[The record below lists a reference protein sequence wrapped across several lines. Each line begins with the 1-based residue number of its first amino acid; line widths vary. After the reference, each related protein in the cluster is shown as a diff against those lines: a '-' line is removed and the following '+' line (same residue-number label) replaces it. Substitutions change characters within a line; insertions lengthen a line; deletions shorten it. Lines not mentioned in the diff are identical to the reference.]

1 MDTAETLIP
10 KTSGAERKLGP
21 WMCLALVI
29 GNMIGTGV
37 FLLPAS
43 LAPFG
48 WNAVFGW
55 LFTIGGVLTI
65 VTVLAR
71 LAKALPGADGPY
83 GYTLAAFGPRI
94 AFLIGYSYWISVWIG
109 NAAIATGAVSYLSIF
124 FPKLGTI
131 PGLSSIAAI
140 ALVWATTLINM
151 RGARAAGGMQMV
163 TTIIKLLPLFIVIFL
178 IAVET
183 GESQGAALAPFH
195 SNAIS
200 ITAITGAAAL
210 SLWALVGFE
219 SASLAFG
226 NIDNPDVTVPRATMI
241 GAAITGLI
249 YLIVCSGISLI
260 LPLAIVA
267 KSDAPLADFVAV
279 YWGQGPSLFIAL
291 FAAISAIGALNG
303 MTMLQGAVP
312 LSLARTGG
320 FPKYFGATNA
330 AGTPVRALVGSSILT
345 TILVLMNSAQSMGG
359 AFAFM
364 ALLATSVTLFLYF
377 GVAVAAIKLKIGGA
391 LAAIAAAFALWT
403 LWGAGIEPSAWSFAL
418 LLSGVPVYW
427 IVQRASARGGSID

>member
-1 MDTAETLIP
+1 MPTGTAET
-10 KTSGAERKLGP
+10 SGAGRKLGP

-29 GNMIGTGV
+29 GNMIGSGV

-65 VTVLAR
+65 VAVLAR
-71 LAKALPGADGPY
+71 LAKAHPGVDGPY

-94 AFLIGYSYWISVWIG
+94 AFLIGYSYWISVWVG
-109 NAAIATGAVSYLSIF
+109 NAAIATAAVSYLSIF

-131 PGLSSIAAI
+131 PGASSVAAV
-140 ALVWATTLINM
+140 ALVWVTTLINM
-151 RGARAAGGMQMV
+151 RGARAAGGMQMA
-163 TTIIKLLPLFIVIFL
+163 TTIIKLMPLIVVIIL
-178 IAVET
+178 IAAVT
-183 GESQGAALAPFH
+183 GQTGGAAIAPFH
-195 SNAIS
+195 SNSIS
-200 ITAITGAAAL
+200 ITAISGAAAL

-226 NIDNPDVTVPRATMI
+226 NIENPDVTVPRATMI
-241 GAAITGLI
+241 GTALTGLI

-260 LPLAIVA
+260 LPLAIAA
-267 KSDAPLADFVAV
+267 KSDAPLADFVAI
-279 YWGQGPSLFIAL
+279 YWGLGPSLFIAL

-303 MTMLQGAVP
+303 MTLLQGAVP

-320 FPKYFGATNA
+320 FPKYFGMTNK
-330 AGTPVRALVGSSILT
+330 AGTPVRALIGSSILT

-377 GVAVAAIKLKIGGA
+377 GVAVAAIKLKVGGI
-391 LAAIAAAFALWT
+391 LAVIAAAFALWT
-403 LWGAGIEPSAWSFAL
+403 LWGAGVEPSAWSFAL
-418 LLSGVPVYW
+418 LLSGIPVYW
-427 IVQRASARGGSID
+427 LVHRASAKV